1 MCFYITTPIFYAN
14 SLPHLGHLYVMIVAD
29 AIARHKRQQGIE
41 TYFLTGTDEHG
52 INIERAAR
60 KAGRSPKEQADHV
73 VNYFKQMTAAFG
85 LDTEHGGYDIFMR
98 TSEPFHY
105 EGVSEF
111 WRRAARAKT
120 PKGND
125 AIYKG
130 HYEGWFCAPCAAYK
144 TEDEYEKPK
153 NSGEPPTCLVH
164 DTPLDRVSEDSYF
177 FRLSDYGDALL
188 ELYESRPDFVQ
199 PESRKNEVTSF
210 VRGGLQDLSVSRLR
224 SSVSWGVPV
233 PDDPD
238 HTMYVWFDALT
249 NYITAIGFGNE
260 ERERAVGFE
269 KFWPALH
276 LVGKDILRFHA
287 IYWPAFLM
295 AAGLEQPR
303 AVIAHGM
310 WLDPNGRKLSKTLG
324 NVIELDVLNRHF
336 PIDAVRYF
344 CLREMVFGQDGRFGY
359 EALIDRTNS
368 DLASGLGNLSSRTLT
383 MISRYSDGRIPS
395 GMISEDKLLAAKR
408 AGFDTDET
416 TISGF
421 VETARNQFLQH
432 FEDFAFSKALEVAWS
447 VVARM
452 DKMISDAKPW
462 ELAKD
467 ENQKQTLNAVLY
479 RAAEVL
485 RWLSVLLYPIMPGA
499 TQEIWRQ
506 LGLEGSPAAINPKD
520 LKWGELSEGT
530 LIGEVKPL
538 FPRID
543 KVKTMKEMEE
553 GGVQS
558 PKAEVQSPV
567 SNVQS
572 PPSGRHATKADAV
585 SGAPTQADTKPA
597 PPQQHATEA
606 EAVPG
611 IASYIDI
618 TDFTK
623 VDLRV
628 GQVLT
633 AARIPKAD
641 KLLLL
646 TVDVGEENPRTILAG
661 IAEHY
666 EPESMV
672 GRKIAVVSNLKPR
685 KMRGHE
691 SQGMLLAA
699 SVGEGDRP
707 VLATFTEDV
716 PNGARLK

>member
-1 MCFYITTPIFYAN
+1 MSFYITTPIFYAN
-14 SLPHLGHLYVMIVAD
+14 SLPHLGHLYAMIVAD
-29 AIARHKRQQGIE
+29 AVARHKRQQGIE

-60 KAGRSPKEQADHV
+60 KAGRTPKEQAEHV

-85 LDTEHGGYDIFMR
+85 LDTDHGGYDIFMR

-111 WRRAARAKT
+111 WRSVARTKT

-144 TEDEYEKPK
+144 NEDEYEKP
-153 NSGEPPTCLVH
+153 NNPGDSPTCLIH

-188 ELYESRPDFVQ
+188 ELNESRPDFVQ
-199 PESRKNEVTSF
+199 PETRRNEVMSF

-233 PDDPD
+233 PDDPE
-238 HTMYVWFDALT
+238 HTMYVWFDALI

-260 ERERAVGFE
+260 ERERAAGFE

-287 IYWPAFLM
+287 VYWPAFLM
-295 AAGLEQPR
+295 AAGLEQPQG
-303 AVIAHGM
+303 VIAHGM
-310 WLDPNGRKLSKTLG
+310 WLDPNGRKMSKTLG
-324 NVIELDVLNRHF
+324 NIIELDVLKKYF

-344 CLREMVFGQDGRFGY
+344 CMREMVFGQDGRFGY

-395 GMISEDKLLAAKR
+395 GVISEDKLLAAKR

-452 DKMISDAKPW
+452 DKMISNAKPW

-467 ENQKQTLNAVLY
+467 ENQSQTLNAVLY

-485 RWLSVLLYPIMPGA
+485 RWLSVLLHPVMPGA
-499 TQEIWRQ
+499 SGDIWKQ
-506 LGLEGSPAAINPKD
+506 LGLSGSPAKINPRD
-520 LKWGELSEGT
+520 LKWGGLSEGT
-530 LIGEVKPL
+530 TIGEVKPL

-543 KVKTMKEMEE
+543 KVKTMKEIEE
-553 GGVQS
+553 GDGQS
-558 PKAEVQSPV
+558 PH
-567 SNVQS
+567 
-572 PPSGRHATKADAV
+572 SGTHATEADAV
-585 SGAPTQADTKPA
+585 PNAPTQADTKPLA
-597 PPQQHATEA
+597 PPQHATEA
-606 EAVPG
+606 EGVPG
-611 IASYIDI
+611 VASYIDI

-623 VDLRV
+623 VELRV

-633 AARIPKAD
+633 AARIPKSD

-661 IAEHY
+661 IAEYY

-707 VLATFTEDV
+707 VLATFTEEV